1 MSLKKKTEWEG
12 GGGIFTVCT
21 PLLSAG
27 VAGKEGGDFFHGG
40 CNFSTKNKLKS
51 EMFNDKKK
59 FINKNALLC
68 HN

>member
-1 MSLKKKTEWEG
+1 MSLKKNRMG
-12 GGGIFTVCT
+12 GGRGYFHSVH
-21 PLLSAG
+21 PPPRSAG